1 MTNKINQHNTVEA
14 AKPKNAPDS
23 LRSFVSA
30 AKEMLPYGDVA
41 WEQPIW
47 PIGSANVKKRAH
59 LQNSKNLLFTPH
71 YGARVPIG
79 ERVLFEGPFADLVK
93 ACIVKRR
100 LDRGME
106 SGPQM
111 VFLRAA
117 RHLYEALSLPAR
129 RDPTLI
135 SRGDFVAAATAAL
148 TSEKASSAYR
158 VCVHLQEL
166 ATMLDRHGLC
176 RAPIEFRTSARRPK
190 DERDRTSAKFEE
202 RTANLPTA
210 PALTALAT
218 LANDERVLANPV
230 DRLHMRITELL
241 FVCGFRAGEVLT
253 LPSNPVV
260 REFVLDNGALRLD
273 ARTGE
278 PVERIGLRYTPEK
291 GGEPI
296 VKWVPTEAN
305 ALILRSI
312 GDIEEIC
319 GPFRENARWLE
330 AHPGDV
336 RIDVEDVEL
345 ISSSR
350 AAEIVGLPNR
360 NSFVQWVKNRGRG
373 GFNVLTL
380 VGKTYFIRGA
390 DLRRAISS
398 DRFDKPVLIRA
409 NGAVQTLGN
418 SLLVTPLW
426 FFRSEHTTNFDISV
440 PVSLGAFSH
449 FLSGKDGYR
458 SVCERYG
465 SVDGEGKPF
474 RFKSHDFR
482 RLVNIVAQRGGLS
495 QVEIAQWM
503 GRRRIEDN
511 SAYDLRSAAE
521 MADEMRRL
529 IEKNEVFG
537 SIGDQVRALPVTER
551 SEFLNQRL
559 TMLHTTPHGQ
569 CGSNIVENP
578 CETAVSCLGG
588 CRHYLR
594 KKNDAKSRA
603 SLLRI
608 ERETLVAL
616 ERARDAADIGQA
628 KNWVEDQERVLRT
641 TRAALAIDNDPTL
654 IDGETYAVNPAGPNL
669 GVQL

>member
-1 MTNKINQHNTVEA
+1 MTNVTRLRTDEVS
-14 AKPKNAPDS
+14 KPKNAVDA
-23 LRSFVSA
+23 LLAFIET
-30 AKEMLPYGDVA
+30 AKESLPYKDVF
-41 WEQPIW
+41 WDEPRW
-47 PIGSANVKKRAH
+47 PIGSANVKRRAH
-59 LQNSKNLLFTPH
+59 LDNGKSLLFTPH
-71 YGARVPIG
+71 YGGRRSIKDRVS
-79 ERVLFEGPFADLVK
+79 FEAPYADLVK

-106 SGPQM
+106 SPSQM

-117 RHLYEALSLPAR
+117 RYLYEALSLPAR
-129 RDPTLI
+129 RDPTFI
-135 SRGDFVAAATAAL
+135 ARGDFVVAETAAL
-148 TSEKASSAYR
+148 TREKASSAYR

-166 ATMLDRHGLC
+166 STMLDRHRLC
-176 RAPIEFRTSARRPK
+176 RAPVEFRMSARRPK

-202 RTANLPTA
+202 RTASLPTA

-230 DRLHMRITELL
+230 DRLRMRITELL

-253 LPSNPVV
+253 LPADPVV
-260 REFVLDNGALRLD
+260 RELVFDDGTLRLD

-291 GGEPI
+291 GGEPV
-296 VKWVPTEAN
+296 VKWVPTVAN
-305 ALILRSI
+305 PLILRSI
-312 GDIEEIC
+312 ADIEEIC
-319 GPFRENARWLE
+319 GTFRENARWLE

-336 RIDVEDVEL
+336 RIDVEDDEL

-350 AAEIVGLPNR
+350 AAEIVGVR
-360 NSFVQWVKNRGRG
+360 KRESFVQWMKHRGRG
-373 GFNVLTL
+373 GLKVLTL
-380 VGKTYFIRGA
+380 VGQTYFIRGA
-390 DLRRAISS
+390 DLRRAIAS
-398 DRFDKPVLIRA
+398 DRFDKPVLVRA

-418 SLLVTPLW
+418 NLLVTPLW
-426 FFRSEHTTNFDISV
+426 FFRRRHATNFAISV
-440 PVSLGAFSH
+440 PVGLGTLSV
-449 FLSGKDGYR
+449 FLSGKDAYP
-458 SVCERYG
+458 SVFERYG
-465 SVDGEGKPF
+465 TVDGEGKPF
-474 RFKSHDFR
+474 RFKTHDFR

-503 GRRRIEDN
+503 GRKRIEDN

-521 MADEMRRL
+521 MADEMRAL
-529 IEKNEVFG
+529 IEKNDVFG
-537 SIGDQVRALPVTER
+537 SIADQVRALPVTER
-551 SEFLNQRL
+551 SEFLSQRL

-594 KKNDAKSRA
+594 KKNDPKSRA

-616 ERARDAADIGQA
+616 DRARGAGDVGQA

-654 IDGETYAVNPAGPNL
+654 TDGEAYAVNPDGPNL

>member
-1 MTNKINQHNTVEA
+1 MNVNRLPAGEGAKSKDA
-14 AKPKNAPDS
+14 ADAV
-23 LRSFVSA
+23 RSFIDV
-30 AKEMLPYGDVA
+30 AKASLPYRDVV
-41 WEQPIW
+41 WDEPKW
-47 PIGSANVKKRAH
+47 SIGSANVKKRAH
-59 LQNSKNLLFTPH
+59 LQNGKRLLFTPH
-71 YGARVPIG
+71 YGARVPIT
-79 ERVLFEGPFADLVK
+79 ERALFEAPFANLVK

-117 RHLYEALSLPAR
+117 RYLYAALPLPAR
-129 RDPTLI
+129 LDTTLI
-135 SRGDFVAAATAAL
+135 ARGDFVTAETAAM
-148 TSEKASSAYR
+148 TREQASSAYR
-158 VCVHLQEL
+158 ACVHLQEF

-176 RAPIEFRTSARRPK
+176 RAPIDFRTSAKRPQNVQ
-190 DERDRTSAKFEE
+190 DRTSAKFEE

-210 PALTALAT
+210 NALSALAT
-218 LANDERVLANPV
+218 LANDERLLANPL
-230 DRLHMRITELL
+230 DRLRMRITELL

-253 LPSNPVV
+253 LPATPLV
-260 REFVLDNGALRLD
+260 REFVLEDGALRLD

-278 PVERIGLRYTPEK
+278 PVERIGLRYVPEK

-305 ALILRSI
+305 PLILRSSA
-312 GDIEEIC
+312 DVEEIC
-319 GPFRENARWLE
+319 GPYRENARWLE

-336 RIDVEDVEL
+336 QIDVADDEL
-345 ISSSR
+345 LSASR
-350 AAEIVGLPNR
+350 AAEIVGLPR
-360 NSFVQWVKNRGRG
+360 GSAFLAWVKQRKRG
-373 GFNVLTL
+373 GRNVLTQ
-380 VGKTYFIRGA
+380 VGGRYFIRGA
-390 DLRRAISS
+390 DLRRAIAS

-426 FFRSEHTTNFDISV
+426 FFRSEHATNFAISV
-440 PVSLGAFSH
+440 PVGLGSLSL
-449 FLSGKDGYR
+449 FLSGKDGYP
-458 SVCERYG
+458 SVFERYG
-465 SVDGEGKPF
+465 TVDDEGQPY

-482 RLVNIVAQRGGLS
+482 RLMNIVAQRGGLS

-521 MADEMRRL
+521 MADEMRAL
-529 IEKNEVFG
+529 IATNEVFG
-537 SIGDQVRALPVTER
+537 SIADQVRALPVTER
-551 SEFLNQRL
+551 SDFLKQRL

-594 KKNDAKSRA
+594 KKNDPKSRA

-608 ERETLVAL
+608 ERETLVGL
-616 ERARDAADIGQA
+616 ERARDAGDIGQA

-641 TRAALAIDNDPTL
+641 ARAALAIDDDPTL
-654 IDGETYAVNPAGPNL
+654 TDGEAYMVNPYGPNL
-669 GVQL
+669 GVPL